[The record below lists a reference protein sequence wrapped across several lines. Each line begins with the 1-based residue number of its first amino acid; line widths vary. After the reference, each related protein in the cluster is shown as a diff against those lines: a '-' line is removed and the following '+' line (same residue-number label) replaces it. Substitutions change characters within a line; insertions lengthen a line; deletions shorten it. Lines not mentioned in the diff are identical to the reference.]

1 MAQQSSSQG
10 VLVSPLQG
18 RVVAHLDY
26 GLVPDLLAAASVLDT
41 PSHAPED
48 ACQLNMLGDITK
60 EELHDFL
67 GSQSPLSRLNGVSLA
82 PKTATSDPHCVVPPS
97 PAVSV
102 SSLPPSSAGAPPSPS
117 KSASGESVAET
128 VTSPDSPVH
137 EWEDSNS
144 AVSLILAAR
153 DVTERPP
160 LADPPEVHPR
170 PHAENLCYKPNAPFD
185 PDHVLRVRLLF
196 DRYGEL
202 PHVAFLV
209 EWKTEG
215 AQLTWEWP
223 ENLKGV
229 YWSMN
234 QQSASH
240 NHSLHRLHLFDFS
253 AFMEE
258 TTDAIT
264 AAAWVMKVLLE
275 KSMLYP
281 PAMRL
286 TAGVRNWRYCKK
298 KRHANGKQE

>member
-128 VTSPDSPVH
+128 VTSPDSPVR
-137 EWEDSNS
+137 SAPLVLPAVSS
-144 AVSLILAAR
+144 AVATAASAAAGRDETPHDSRTLIK
-153 DVTERPP
+153 TME
-160 LADPPEVHPR
+160 
-170 PHAENLCYKPNAPFD
+170 
-185 PDHVLRVRLLF
+185 
-196 DRYGEL
+196 
-202 PHVAFLV
+202 
-209 EWKTEG
+209 TEG

-234 QQSASH
+234 QVNAWINWAGYQRQ
-240 NHSLHRLHLFDFS
+240 NTYPNFKIN